1 MGSRGC
7 VALRLGVLLWR
18 RAFSPGAWPA
28 AAAGLRLRMLSVGR
42 LPVGQTLGEVCPA
55 PDRARGLHGGPGLEE
70 RAEGTAGEGR
80 PESGTGGT
88 GEEEGAGS
96 QLKRMSSSLFAF
108 LMGSQNSY
116 RAELEGTAKVVG
128 TNFAFHSEIKRRTEV
143 SQTPGVCPNGHVG
156 PLASPPHR
164 PHPPSHFV

>member
-1 MGSRGC
+1 MATAMGPWGC
-7 VALRLGVLLWR
+7 VALRLRVLLWR

-28 AAAGLRLRMLSVGR
+28 AVAGLRLRLLSVGR
-42 LPVGQTLGEVCPA
+42 LPVGPTLGKVCPA

-96 QLKRMSSSLFAF
+96 QLKRLNSSFCISHGVTKL
-108 LMGSQNSY
+108 LQSRTGRDCKGCWHQLCISQ
-116 RAELEGTAKVVG
+116 
-128 TNFAFHSEIKRRTEV
+128 
-143 SQTPGVCPNGHVG
+143 
-156 PLASPPHR
+156 
-164 PHPPSHFV
+164 